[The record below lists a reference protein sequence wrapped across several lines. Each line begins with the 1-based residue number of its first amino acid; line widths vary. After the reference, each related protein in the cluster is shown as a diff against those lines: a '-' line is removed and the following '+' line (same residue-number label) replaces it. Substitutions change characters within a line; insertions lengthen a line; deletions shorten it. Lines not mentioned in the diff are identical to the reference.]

1 MKLFTNILK
10 SSGLR
15 FLIVL
20 VAALFFV
27 DYSHAAHTSTLSSEI
42 LSVSNNEDDTHKMEY
57 INIEEQEEENE
68 EHVNADDFHEGIATH
83 AFVQYPSLVLGKGMR
98 VSHSNRVFAV
108 LFIKHVC
115 LKIP

>member
-1 MKLFTNILK
+1 MNILINILK

-20 VAALFFV
+20 VAALFFI
-27 DYSHAAHTSTLSSEI
+27 DYSQAAHTSTLSSKI
-42 LSVSNNEDDTHKMEY
+42 LGVSNNEDDTHKMEY

-68 EHVNADDFHEGIATH
+68 EDVNTDDFQEGIATH
-83 AFVQYPSLVLGKGMR
+83 DFVQFPSSVLGKEMR